1 MARTYKK
8 KLKSYEDMRGDLA
21 AERALNRAIRK
32 RLSDMRQELRSTR
45 ARLNDLVHIVAVSRG
60 GSLFGSDSV
69 DVSSSPDVHV

>member
-1 MARTYKK
+1 MAMTYKK

-32 RLSDMRQELRSTR
+32 RLSDIRHELRSTR

-60 GSLFGSDSV
+60 GSSDRGADRDLS
-69 DVSSSPDVHV
+69 DNAATG